1 MTRKII
7 LMAIFTKTLSYI
19 IIVSDSMIKYVK
31 GWEISDR
38 EPGLIAK
45 LIVNIALEMK
55 NKNHD

>member
-1 MTRKII
+1 
-7 LMAIFTKTLSYI
+7 
-19 IIVSDSMIKYVK
+19 MIKYVK